1 MLSEPVLVDAGPLV
15 AIYNTKDPHHQICY
29 KQLKL
34 LPMGKAYTCLPAVT
48 EAAYLLRRYPEFRDD
63 LIRSILSG
71 EFSLLPF
78 EMKEFSSVLD
88 IFSTYDDQEIDFTDA
103 VLLCLANREEIDVV
117 FTLDRRHFSVF
128 RKSNG
133 RHLRLLPETL

>member
-15 AIYNTKDPHHQICY
+15 AIYNAKDPYHKICS

-63 LIRSILSG
+63 LIRSVLSG
-71 EFSLLPF
+71 EFTLLPF
-78 EMKEFSSVLD
+78 TMDEFSAVLD
-88 IFSTYDDQEIDFTDA
+88 IFTTYADQQIDFADA
-103 VLLCLANREEIDVV
+103 VLLALANREEIDVV
-117 FTLDRRHFSVF
+117 FTLDRRHFSLF
-128 RKSNG
+128 RKFNG
-133 RHLRLLPETL
+133 QPLRLLPELL

>member
-1 MLSEPVLVDAGPLV
+1 MLSESVLVDAGPLV
-15 AIYNTKDPHHQICY
+15 AIYNAKDPHHETCCR
-29 KQLKL
+29 QLKL

-48 EAAYLLRRYPEFRDD
+48 EATYLLRRYPKFRDD
-63 LIRSILSG
+63 LIRSVLSG

-78 EMKEFSSVLD
+78 EAEELPAVLD
-88 IFSTYDDQEIDFTDA
+88 IFATYDDQDVDFADA
-103 VLLCLANREEIDVV
+103 VLLFLADREEIGVV

-133 RHLRLLPETL
+133 RALRLLPESI